1 MSNHEEKYVSKL
13 LMGFGAIIA
22 GVMAILFAC
31 FERTKEDDWYGWG
44 VVASVFICGG
54 VYFLLTAF
62 VHKVKADLIRRQ
74 KIRQQQKSAKPGTEA
89 ETETEEDE

>member
-1 MSNHEEKYVSKL
+1 MSNHEEKFVSKL

-22 GVMAILFAC
+22 GVMVILFAS

-44 VVASVFICGG
+44 LVASALLCGG
-54 VYFLLTAF
+54 VYFLLGAF

-74 KIRQQQKSAKPGTEA
+74 KIRQQQKSAKPGSEI
-89 ETETEEDE
+89 ESEEDD

>member
-22 GVMAILFAC
+22 GVMVILFAC

-44 VVASVFICGG
+44 LVASLLLCGG

-74 KIRQQQKSAKPGTEA
+74 KIRQQQRSAKPGSGA
-89 ETETEEDE
+89 ETEEDD

>member
-1 MSNHEEKYVSKL
+1 MSGHEEKYITKL

-22 GVMAILFAC
+22 GVMTILFAC

-44 VVASVFICGG
+44 LVASVFLCGG
-54 VYFLLTAF
+54 VYFLLNAF

-74 KIRQQQKSAKPGTEA
+74 KIRQQQKSTGPSTES
-89 ETETEEDE
+89 EEY